1 MSKLKA
7 VIRHEYV
14 TIVKQ
19 PSFWIFMFML
29 PALLVVIMAI
39 NIFSSQSS
47 SDHIEKVTKELQ
59 SVVVVD
65 ESGLIDKSIV
75 SASGLTLHKPSEQSA
90 LKDKVIA
97 GDIRALIVFPID
109 LKTTAKYQIFMNGM
123 DFTTLSAVQ
132 ATGSTILKT
141 SLFLPLGSAEIIA
154 LAQNGAEG
162 TMTFYAN
169 GKETNGFNDYIAP
182 GIFAVLFFTILSFSL
197 SYMLTSVSE
206 EKENR
211 SMEMVLT
218 YVKPRTLI
226 VGKILGVS
234 LVTLTQLAFFLALA
248 AVAYLVTKNT
258 GSLSAL
264 PLGIDLA
271 KITFDPFRIF
281 FAVGFMAVGFLLY
294 AGLMV
299 TVAAMAPSAK
309 EANSFS
315 GVFILGAI
323 IPIYFVA
330 LIITDPSSPV
340 TNFLTFFPLSS
351 PMTNLLRNTVGSLE
365 PAMAWGSLGVMT
377 LFMISTIWIAIRA
390 FGIGALE
397 FAQSVKLSTLFGS
410 KHS

>member
-1 MSKLKA
+1 MNKLRA
-7 VIRHEYV
+7 VIRHEYL
-14 TIVKQ
+14 TIVRQ

-29 PALLVVIMAI
+29 PALMAVIMAI

-47 SDHIEKVTKELQ
+47 SDHIEKVAKELQ
-59 SVVVVD
+59 SVAVVD
-65 ESGLIDKSIV
+65 NSGLIDQSV
-75 SASGLTLHKPSEQSA
+75 VAASGLTLHKPTEQSA

-97 GDIRALIVFPID
+97 GDIRALIVFPSD

-132 ATGSTILKT
+132 TASGNILKT
-141 SLFLPLGSAEIIA
+141 SLFLPLGSPEIIA

-162 TMTFYAN
+162 TMTFYEH

-182 GIFAVLFFTILSFSL
+182 GLFAILFFTILSFSL

-218 YVKPRTLI
+218 YVEPRTLI
-226 VGKILGVS
+226 VGKILGIS
-234 LVTLTQLAFFLALA
+234 LVTLTQLAFFFLLAII
-248 AVAYLVTKNT
+248 AYFVMRNT
-258 GSLSAL
+258 GSLGTL

-281 FAVGFMAVGFLLY
+281 FAGAFLSAGFLLY

-299 TVAAMAPSAK
+299 AVAAMAPSAK

-315 GVFILGAI
+315 SVFVIGAI

-330 LIITDPSSPV
+330 LIITDPTGAI
-340 TNFLTFFPLSS
+340 TNFLTFFPLTS
-351 PMTNLLRNTVGSLE
+351 PMTNLLRNTVGSLD
-365 PAMAWGSLGVMT
+365 PTMAWASLAVMT
-377 LFMISTIWIAIRA
+377 LCMVASIWIAIRA
-390 FGIGALE
+390 FKLGALE
-397 FAQSVKLSTLFGS
+397 FSQTVKLSSLF
-410 KHS
+410 KK